1 MPFLIDGNNLVY
13 ALRNV
18 GVELGRRGL
27 RKLLEAVRRRG
38 GPPFRSERVC
48 VVFDGPAPRPFS
60 EPPEDM
66 TVEAIFAAPASA
78 DDVILDE
85 IDANSAPRRLTVVST
100 DRELR
105 RAARR
110 RRCKGVTS
118 EDFADELLH
127 AANRPEPTGPREP
140 AGKHSGRLS
149 PEETKAWLREFGL
162 EDVDDDPMDLQSI

>member
-13 ALRNV
+13 ALRKV
-18 GVELGRRGL
+18 GVELGRCGL
-27 RKLLEAVRRRG
+27 RKLLEAIRRRG
-38 GPPFRSERVC
+38 GAPFRGERVR
-48 VVFDGPAPRPFS
+48 VVFDGPAPRALS
-60 EPPEDM
+60 KPPEDM

-110 RRCKGVTS
+110 RRCKAVTS

-127 AANRPEPTGPREP
+127 AANRPEPTGPPEP
-140 AGKHSGRLS
+140 PSKRRGCLS
-149 PEETKAWLREFGL
+149 DEETKAWL
-162 EDVDDDPMDLQSI
+162 